1 MIDGLDNHDNA
12 LETVYLMRQEVF
24 FAEGRRP
31 ADLGIRLPLC
41 EVEAA
46 NAKNAAGYTE
56 AWIPQFVPKN
66 YGLDDFTIDEEA
78 KTVTIAHNMNRVI
91 VDNARSA
98 DVAPFE

>member
-1 MIDGLDNHDNA
+1 MIDALDNHNSA
-12 LETVYLMRQEVF
+12 LELLYLMRQEIF

-46 NAKNAAGYTE
+46 NASNGAEYTQ
-56 AWIPQFVPKN
+56 AWIPSFIPLN
-66 YGLDDFTIDEEA
+66 GGMDDFTIDQQA
-78 KTVTIAHNMNRVI
+78 MTVTIAHNMNRVI
-91 VDNARSA
+91 VDNAHSA

>member
-1 MIDGLDNHDNA
+1 MIDGLDSHDSA
-12 LETVYLMRQEVF
+12 LELTYLMRQEIF

-46 NAKNAAGYTE
+46 KVNNGENYTE
-56 AWIPQFVPKN
+56 AWIPSFVPLN
-66 YGLDDFTIDEEA
+66 YGLDDFKVDDET
-78 KTVTIAHNMNRVI
+78 KTVTITYNMNHI
-91 VDNARSA
+91 IMQNAKSP